1 MLTPARDG
9 ARNVLSAAANAGV
22 KRVVMTSAANAASP
36 SSYTEAGVT
45 DETLWTDPEDPTLI
59 PYRRAKTVAEK
70 AAWDFMASHD
80 GPMTLTTIL
89 PGAVFGPILSPDSI
103 GSVRII
109 ERMLKGSMP
118 GSPRIGLEIVD
129 VRDLADVH
137 VRAMVSPE
145 AAGQRFLATGEFTWM
160 REMARTLRDGLG
172 PAGAKVSTR
181 QLPDWVVRLTSVFDS
196 SLRDITV
203 SLGRRNRHTTEKA
216 ERLLGWRP
224 RPSAP
229 TVIDCANS
237 LIAHGVV

>member
-1 MLTPARDG
+1 
-9 ARNVLSAAANAGV
+9 
-22 KRVVMTSAANAASP
+22 
-36 SSYTEAGVT
+36 
-45 DETLWTDPEDPTLI
+45 
-59 PYRRAKTVAEK
+59 
-70 AAWDFMASHD
+70 
-80 GPMTLTTIL
+80 MTLATVL
-89 PGAVFGPILSPDSI
+89 PGAVFGPILSTDSI
-103 GSVRII
+103 GSVQII
-109 ERMLKGSMP
+109 ERMLKGPMP

-129 VRDLADVH
+129 VRDLDIHIRGMTA
-137 VRAMVSPE
+137 PE

-181 QLPDWVVRLTSVFDS
+181 QLPDWAVRLTSVFDK
-196 SLRDITV
+196 SLREITV

-224 RPSAP
+224 RPAAE